1 MSLYSFAKPAI
12 FAMDAESAHRAAIA
26 AMKALPN
33 KRVPHHH
40 DSLRQEVAG
49 LHFPSPIGLA
59 AGFDKNAEV
68 YREMLGFGFGFVE
81 VGTLTPR
88 PQEGNP
94 KPRLFRLKE
103 DRAVINRMGFN
114 NEGQDAALPRLQ
126 GRKRR
131 LGVLGINIGA
141 NKDSD
146 DRIADYVSGVQKVA
160 QFADYLTINISS
172 PNTPGL
178 RQLQDEAAL
187 KDLLQAVT
195 GARGD
200 MALPVFLKVAPD
212 LEADDPDRIAK
223 AAIDAGLEGLIVANT
238 TIDRPDHLQSRFKGE
253 TGGLSGAP
261 LKPKA
266 YAALKAFRA
275 ASGGTIPL
283 IAAGGVENAADAWSR
298 ITHGASLVQIYSALV
313 YQGPGLA
320 MRIAGDL
327 QLRLEAEGMQN
338 IAQAVGL
345 YAPA

>member
-1 MSLYSFAKPAI
+1 MSLYTLAKPAI
-12 FAMDAESAHRAAIA
+12 FALDAEQAHRAAIN
-26 AMKALPN
+26 AMKLLPHR
-33 KRVPHHH
+33 RVPYHHP
-40 DSLRQEVAG
+40 SLKQTIAG
-49 LHFPSPIGLA
+49 LCFPSPIGLA

-68 YREMLGFGFGFVE
+68 WRAMLGYGFGSVE

-114 NEGQDAALPRLQ
+114 NCGQEAAIPRLE
-126 GRKRR
+126 GRNRQ
-131 LGVLGINIGA
+131 LGVVGINIGA
-141 NKDSD
+141 NKDSE
-146 DRIADYVSGVQKVA
+146 DRIADYVSGVEKMA
-160 QFADYLTINISS
+160 ELADYLTVNISS

-195 GARGD
+195 GARGGK
-200 MALPVFLKVAPD
+200 ALPIFLKVAPD
-212 LEADDPDRIAK
+212 LEGDDPDRISK
-223 AAIDAGLEGLIVANT
+223 AAMDAGLEGIIVANT
-238 TIDRPDHLQSRFKGE
+238 TIDRPDHLQSRHAGE

-266 YAALKAFRA
+266 YAALRSFRA
-275 ASGGTIPL
+275 ASGGQIPL

-298 ITHGASLVQIYSALV
+298 ITNGASLVQIYSALV
-313 YQGPGLA
+313 YEGPGLA

-327 QLRLEAEGMQN
+327 QMRIEAEGMQT
-338 IAQAVGL
+338 ISQAVGL
-345 YAPA
+345 HAPA